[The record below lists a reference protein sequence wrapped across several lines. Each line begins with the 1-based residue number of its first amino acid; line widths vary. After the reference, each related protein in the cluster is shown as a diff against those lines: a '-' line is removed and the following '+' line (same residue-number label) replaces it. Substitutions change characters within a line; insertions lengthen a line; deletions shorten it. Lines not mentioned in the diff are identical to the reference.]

1 MWAKNGISKL
11 ILKYFFLNNPYENE
25 LVTEVTPKY
34 GVSSAKIQF

>member
-25 LVTEVTPKY
+25 LVTEVTQNM
-34 GVSSAKIQF
+34 G